1 MGKECWAINVLKK
14 LGRQK
19 GLIHLVQTRFDSG
32 LIQPIHDHVRGD
44 S

>member
-1 MGKECWAINVLKK
+1 M
-14 LGRQK
+14 LGHKGTEEIGPKK